1 MSRLGYYKKK
11 TGNVVGLKKELNLID
26 VFAISTGAMI
36 SSGLFVL
43 PGIAYAQAGPA
54 MILAYLLAALLI
66 VPSMLAKAELSTA
79 MPKAGGTYF
88 FIDRSLGPVLGIF
101 GGFANW
107 FSLSFKSAF
116 ALIGIGAF
124 AVLVKPDITPIEI
137 KLIAVTACVVF
148 TILNLLSV
156 KMTGRVQVLLVITL
170 ITILV
175 LYIGRGFIE
184 TQPARYTPFMP
195 NGFWSVVST
204 AGLVFVSFG
213 GLTKIASVA
222 EEVKNPSRNIPL
234 GMLLSFGV
242 VTLLYIL
249 AVGVTIGIV
258 EGSELSGSLIPLSL
272 GAYNVMGSVG
282 LIILSLAAIMAFI
295 TTANAG
301 ILASSRTPLAM
312 SRDQLLP
319 GFLSNIHPGRKTPHV
334 SILITSGFMIAVIL
348 FLNIEDIVKT
358 ASTLMIILFMMVNI
372 SVIVMRESKI
382 QNYRPKFKMPGYPV
396 LPVCALILYSILLI
410 GMGIIPI
417 LICGLFFLIGYG
429 VYWRY
434 ARARVTRTSA
444 LMHIVERITAKELK
458 TTTLER
464 ELREI
469 VIERDEIIEDRFDR
483 LIKNCEILDLQE
495 TQPVEAV
502 FEQIAEILSKKYK
515 MDRDL
520 LYRLFLERE
529 SKSGTVIR
537 PGLAIPHII
546 VPGEHHFDVILV
558 RCKDGLIFTGADQP
572 VHTMF
577 VLVGSLDERN
587 YHLRALMAIANIAH
601 EPHFEKRWLAARN
614 MEELRDVVLLSS
626 RKRDI

>member
-1 MSRLGYYKKK
+1 
-11 TGNVVGLKKELNLID
+11 VGLKKELNLID

>member
-1 MSRLGYYKKK
+1 
-11 TGNVVGLKKELNLID
+11 
-26 VFAISTGAMI
+26 
-36 SSGLFVL
+36 
-43 PGIAYAQAGPA
+43 

>member
-1 MSRLGYYKKK
+1 
-11 TGNVVGLKKELNLID
+11 
-26 VFAISTGAMI
+26 MI

>member
-1 MSRLGYYKKK
+1 M
-11 TGNVVGLKKELNLID
+11 GLKKELNLID
-26 VFAISTGAMI
+26 VFSISTGAMI
-36 SSGLFVL
+36 SSGIFVL
-43 PGIAYAQAGPA
+43 PGLAYAIAGPA
-54 MILAYLLAALLI
+54 MILAYILAALLI
-66 VPSMLAKAELSTA
+66 IPSMLAKAELSTA

-124 AVLVKPDITPIEI
+124 AVLIKPDITPIEI
-137 KLIAVTACVVF
+137 KMIAVAACVLF

-156 KMTGRVQVLLVITL
+156 KMTGRVQVLLVMAL

-175 LYIGRGFIE
+175 LYIGRGFVE

-195 NGFWSVVST
+195 NGFWSIIST

-234 GMLLSFGV
+234 GMLLSFAV

-258 EGSELSGSLIPLSL
+258 DGNELSGSLIPLSL
-272 GAYNVMGSVG
+272 GASNIMGSVG
-282 LIILSLAAIMAFI
+282 LIVLSLAAIMAFI

-301 ILASSRTPLAM
+301 ILAASRTPLAM

-334 SILITSGFMIAVIL
+334 SILITGGFMISVIL
-348 FLNIEDIVKT
+348 FLSIEDLVKT

-372 SVIVMRESKI
+372 SIIVMRESKI

-396 LPVCALILYSILLI
+396 IPVCALILYSILLI

-417 LICGLFFLIGYG
+417 LICGLFFLVGYG
-429 VYWRY
+429 VYWGY
-434 ARARVTRTSA
+434 AGARVTRTSA
-444 LMHIVERITAKELK
+444 LMHIVERITARELK
-458 TTTLER
+458 RPTLER

-495 TQPVEAV
+495 TQLVEVV
-502 FEQIAEILSKKYK
+502 FKQIAKILSKKYE
-515 MDRDL
+515 MDWDL
-520 LYRLFLERE
+520 LYRRFLERE
-529 SKSGTVIR
+529 RQSGTVIR

-558 RCKDGLIFTGADQP
+558 RCQNGLIFTGADQP

-601 EPHFEKRWLAARN
+601 EAHFEKRWLAARN
-614 MEELRDVVLLSS
+614 TEELRDVVLLSS